1 VLSTILLV
9 ACVASIL
16 VAQAF
21 ILRSAPGTAVVTRG
35 DAHVP
40 PPRRVA
46 EVAWAVLPA
55 IALLFVLW
63 LTWQEARAVTSPPA
77 ELHEHSGHGA
87 HAS

>member
-9 ACVASIL
+9 GCAASIV

-21 ILRSAPGTAVVTRG
+21 ILRSALGTAVVSRD

-40 PPRRVA
+40 PPRRAA

-55 IALLFVLW
+55 IALLFVLGM
-63 LTWQEARAVTSPPA
+63 TWQEARAVTSPPA